1 MTAVGSTVPGGNRHP
16 IVAVV
21 AGMRVVDSA
30 DSEVGTVEYVKMG
43 DPEAVTVEGQEYPA
57 RTLAD
62 EIAEAVVGP
71 EPDLPPSIAAR
82 LLRLGFVKVRG
93 RGLDRDRYVSADQI
107 ADVTDDRVLLKVT
120 RDTLA
125 RES

>member
-1 MTAVGSTVPGGNRHP
+1 MSPGGNRHP

-30 DSEVGTVEYVKMG
+30 DHEIGTVEYVKMG
-43 DPEAVTVEGQEYPA
+43 DPDAVTVEGQAYPP
-57 RTLAD
+57 RTLVD
-62 EIAEAVVGP
+62 EIAESITGP

-82 LLRLGFVKVRG
+82 LLRVGFLKVDG
-93 RGLDRDRYVSADQI
+93 EGLAADRYVSADQI

-120 RDTLA
+120 RDALA
-125 RES
+125 RPS

>member
-1 MTAVGSTVPGGNRHP
+1 MASTFPGKRRHP

-30 DSEVGTVEYVKMG
+30 DHEIGTVGYVRMG
-43 DPEAVTVEGQEYPA
+43 DPEAVTTQGQEYPP
-57 RTLAD
+57 RTLVD
-62 EIAEAVVGP
+62 EIAEAIVGP

-82 LLRLGFVKVRG
+82 LLRVGFLKVDG
-93 RGLDRDRYVSADQI
+93 AGLATDRYVAADEI

-120 RDTLA
+120 GEMLA